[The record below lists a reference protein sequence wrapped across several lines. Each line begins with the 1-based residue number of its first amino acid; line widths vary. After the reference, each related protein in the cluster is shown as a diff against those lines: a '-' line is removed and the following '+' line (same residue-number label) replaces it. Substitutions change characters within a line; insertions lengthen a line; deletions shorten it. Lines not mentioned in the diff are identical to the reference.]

1 MVNLASGKT
10 FLQLKIH
17 EEILLEIA
25 FTEEMR
31 TTWANRKVHQT
42 FFHDSFYLRKYDL
55 IRLSP
60 SHWRLCI

>member
-31 TTWANRKVHQT
+31 TT
-42 FFHDSFYLRKYDL
+42 
-55 IRLSP
+55 
-60 SHWRLCI
+60 